1 MQLRHGKS
9 HPKRSKL
16 LKNNH
21 LNKCVCMKH
30 DHLVFIVNM
39 VLACAAVVVL
49 LTPKFAHSVQ
59 IEPSSNAVTG
69 DQIEDRIALP
79 LAPSL
84 QKRSSVQPIKNQLAL
99 QADIDNLKAAANKA
113 NGSIQQN
120 RTNPTT
126 QHRRQAANAAW
137 VLGLL
142 YANGLGVDIDYSEA
156 HLRFKQAQQL
166 GEPLSA
172 AGLAWCEIQGC
183 ETWPSAHTAR
193 IWIAQL
199 RSIKPARATYL
210 DWLVEQT
217 FSPLQANSEKSA
229 ASNEKLAQQR
239 RQHLLNAAKA
249 QDVQALIELGFDAVA
264 NERLKEAYTYF
275 AAAAPNSVVA
285 AQNAALVQTRQNEQ
299 PVNCKIQSGADLP
312 DTVLFSS
319 AQALHRGSGCP
330 VNYAEA
336 IRLYNLAANKGS
348 VPAKRMLSLIY
359 SKSDAS
365 GNLNIAWMQQLAN
378 LNAANLS
385 LSLDGIS
392 LAPMLKREP
401 TPLFDLIPQ
410 NLRNLANTQKP

>member
-1 MQLRHGKS
+1 
-9 HPKRSKL
+9 
-16 LKNNH
+16 
-21 LNKCVCMKH
+21 MKH
-30 DHLVFIVNM
+30 DHLVFIANT
-39 VLACAAVVVL
+39 VLACAAVIVL

-59 IEPSSNAVTG
+59 IEPAPNAVTG
-69 DQIEDRIALP
+69 NPIEDRITLP
-79 LAPSL
+79 QAPPQ
-84 QKRSSVQPIKNQLAL
+84 QKRSSVQPIKNQMAL
-99 QADIDNLKAAANKA
+99 QANIDNLKAVANKA
-113 NGSIQQN
+113 NGAVTT
-120 RTNPTT
+120 RPNPAT
-126 QHRRQAANAAW
+126 QLQRRQAANAAW

-156 HLRFKQAQQL
+156 HLRFKQAHQL

-183 ETWPSAHTAR
+183 ETWPSAHAAR
-193 IWIAQL
+193 VWIAQL
-199 RSIKPARATYL
+199 RSTKPARAMYL
-210 DWLVEQT
+210 DWMVEQT

-229 ASNEKLAQQR
+229 ASNDKLAQQR
-239 RQHLLNAAKA
+239 RQFLLNAAKT

-264 NERLKEAYTYF
+264 NERLKEAHTYF
-275 AAAAPNSVVA
+275 AAAAPNSAVA

-299 PVNCKIQSGADLP
+299 LVNCKIQGGADLP
-312 DTVLFSS
+312 DTVLLSS
-319 AQALHRGSGCP
+319 AQALHRGNAGVNGCP

-336 IRLYNLAANKGS
+336 IRLYNLAASKGS

-378 LNAANLS
+378 LNVANLS
-385 LSLDGIS
+385 LNIDGAS

-410 NLRNLANTQKP
+410 YLRNLANTQNP

>member
-1 MQLRHGKS
+1 MNR
-9 HPKRSKL
+9 
-16 LKNNH
+16 
-21 LNKCVCMKH
+21 
-30 DHLVFIVNM
+30 DHLVFVSNM
-39 VLACAAVVVL
+39 VLACAAVIVL

-59 IEPSSNAVTG
+59 IEPSPNAVNGNLTG
-69 DQIEDRIALP
+69 NPIEDRITLPQALP
-79 LAPSL
+79 Q
-84 QKRSSVQPIKNQLAL
+84 QKRNSVQPIKNQIAL
-99 QADIDNLKAAANKA
+99 QADIDNLKAVANKA
-113 NGSIQQN
+113 NGAVTARSSPAIQLQ
-120 RTNPTT
+120 
-126 QHRRQAANAAW
+126 RRQAANAAW

-142 YANGLGVDIDYSEA
+142 YSNGLGVDIDYSEA
-156 HLRFKQAQQL
+156 HLRFKQAHQL
-166 GEPLSA
+166 GEPWST

-183 ETWPSAHTAR
+183 ETWPSASAAR
-193 IWIAQL
+193 VWIAQL
-199 RSIKPARATYL
+199 RSTKPARALYL

-217 FSPLQANSEKSA
+217 FSPLIANSEKSA
-229 ASNEKLAQQR
+229 SSNDKLAQQR
-239 RQHLLNAAKA
+239 RQLLLNAAKM

-264 NERLKEAYTYF
+264 NERLKEAYTYY
-275 AAAAPNSVVA
+275 AAAAPYSAVA

-299 PVNCKIQSGADLP
+299 PVECKIQGGVDLP
-312 DTVLFSS
+312 DTVLLSS
-319 AQALHRGSGCP
+319 AQALHRGTGCT

-385 LSLDGIS
+385 LSIDGAS

-410 NLRNLANTQKP
+410 NLRNLATTQKP